1 MLLTR
6 GVNLNRS
13 CLLWSWGHDE
23 TFQPGLYWLF
33 PCQLA
38 ESLLRRSLAKNIM
51 AGLCIDL
58 QFVYPCPS
66 NCHMI
71 LWLFIYNGSPWVTH
85 MINLHYQLLISLG
98 YMESI
103 VIPRWHPYAMAR
115 AMLDLSTLIANE
127 KTGAKIGA
135 LLPVSSPD
143 DLISSWRFT
152 SPPNNG

>member
-13 CLLWSWGHDE
+13 CVLWPWGHDE

-33 PCQLA
+33 PVNSQKVCSEEAWPRILWQTYALIF
-38 ESLLRRSLAKNIM
+38 SLCTPAP
-51 AGLCIDL
+51 AT
-58 QFVYPCPS
+58 
-66 NCHMI
+66 HMI

-85 MINLHYQLLISLG
+85 MINLHYRLLISLG